1 MQIVIPRAE
10 TAYLHVFKPQPPMKE
25 GGEPQYSATFLW
37 DEDTKKLAKLEA
49 AIVEVATAKF
59 GAKAESMLKKG
70 QLRSPIRPGSDKE
83 DAKDAEAFEGK
94 IFLTA
99 RSTDKPQV
107 VDGDLEA
114 VMDQLD
120 VYSGCIGRA
129 DIWLFAYDKA
139 GNRGVGA
146 ILNSFQKL
154 DDGVR
159 KSGRRP
165 AEDAFGSEDDDDDDG
180 DPLLK

>member
-10 TAYLHVFKPQPPMKE
+10 TAFLHLFRPQPAMQE
-25 GGEPQYSATFLW
+25 GKPDQYSATFLW
-37 DEDTKKLAKLEA
+37 DEGNPKLAKLEQ
-49 AIVEVATAKF
+49 AIVDVATAKW
-59 GAKAESMLKKG
+59 GAKAKTMLEKG
-70 QLRSPIRPGSDKE
+70 QLRSPLRPGSDKE
-83 DAKDAEAFEGK
+83 DSNQAEQFEGK
-94 IFLTA
+94 VFLTA

-107 VDGDLEA
+107 VDGDLEP
-114 VMDQLD
+114 VMDQMD

-139 GNRGVGA
+139 GNKGVGA

-154 DDGVR
+154 DDGER

-165 AEDAFGSEDDDDDDG
+165 ASDAFGEEEDDEA
-180 DPLLK
+180 LL